1 MQKKH
6 DLTYICMFYYAHY
19 LYMCVLTGVI
29 SERWFYLFHILFF
42 IFVLF
47 RISTINKLLC
57 NQIKI
62 LVVIVI

>member
-6 DLTYICMFYYAHY
+6 GLTYICMFSYAHY